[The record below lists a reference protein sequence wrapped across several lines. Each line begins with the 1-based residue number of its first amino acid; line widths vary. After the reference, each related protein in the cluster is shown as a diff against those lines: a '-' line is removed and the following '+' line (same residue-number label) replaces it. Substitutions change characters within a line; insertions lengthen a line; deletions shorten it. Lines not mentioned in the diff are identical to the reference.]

1 VLRKEIVNALQKTLA
16 MIAFL
21 ILASQTVRHAY
32 LRWIEP
38 RASVLDKYDR
48 PLKGEITSATS
59 LDELLRRYDPVHSQ
73 VEAARQALSKEGKK
87 PGGEDEK
94 DLEPYKS
101 ERALREAITEWEE
114 KSREIH
120 EIRFFWLVGFG
131 FFGVGLLAY
140 KKLSRWFGLTLLI
153 AAFAEFIYWTS
164 PTFLG
169 ANTREFD
176 RLLAN
181 KLAFSLMSLVLLMT
195 VIWLNRIF
203 LDKPEPARL

>member
-1 VLRKEIVNALQKTLA
+1 
-16 MIAFL
+16 
-21 ILASQTVRHAY
+21 
-32 LRWIEP
+32 
-38 RASVLDKYDR
+38 
-48 PLKGEITSATS
+48 
-59 LDELLRRYDPVHSQ
+59 
-73 VEAARQALSKEGKK
+73 
-87 PGGEDEK
+87 
-94 DLEPYKS
+94 
-101 ERALREAITEWEE
+101 
-114 KSREIH
+114 
-120 EIRFFWLVGFG
+120 
-131 FFGVGLLAY
+131 
-140 KKLSRWFGLTLLI
+140 LI